1 MEHIVV
7 GIILAVIALALYIL
21 GCLQF
26 CGKGFLM
33 NNAYIYADK
42 KEREKM
48 NKKPYYIQSGTIFCL
63 FGIVFTLNALSSL
76 LQIEWLSYCGIGLM
90 IFGII
95 FAIVSSIIIEKK
107 R

>member
-1 MEHIVV
+1 MEKIVLV
-7 GIILAVIALALYIL
+7 ICLVVAVASYGISVMHFM
-21 GCLQF
+21 QK
-26 CGKGFLM
+26 GKLF
-33 NNAYIYADK
+33 NNAYLYASK
-42 KEREKM
+42 EEREKM

-76 LQIEWLSYCGIGLM
+76 LQIEWLSYCGIGIM